1 MTAKVDQWIWYLN
14 NRTQQIGKLKLKSFL
29 NKVNDDPYFHRVA
42 KRFFPTKQ
50 LAQQHKEKE
59 NGRAKPIAFPSAR

>member
-1 MTAKVDQWIWYLN
+1 MTDKVDQWIWYLN

-29 NKVNDDPYFHRVA
+29 KKVNDDPYFHRVA

-50 LAQQHKEKE
+50 LLITKGI
-59 NGRAKPIAFPSAR
+59 NFSGY

>member
-1 MTAKVDQWIWYLN
+1 MTDKLDQWIWYLN

-29 NKVNDDPYFHRVA
+29 KKVNDDPYFHRVA

-59 NGRAKPIAFPSAR
+59 NGRAK